1 MNPSVRIPVIL
12 AALCF
17 WWSACTHAAPERQAV
32 ALNQDFL
39 PVTSAFKISAV
50 QAQDAVIVRFDAAA
64 GYYLYQA
71 KLTFTAQ
78 GGAAA
83 ITHPLMPAGE
93 AKQDPYFGDVVIYRG
108 LTEVRLPLKTL
119 SGSGFELIVG
129 YQGCAEKG
137 LCYPPALTT
146 FQIGHPET
154 APAAD
159 QPTPWR
165 LLQAFVAGGQLVL
178 ASPMVFLIPL
188 LGGLMVAGRL
198 AGASFILTY
207 AACDVL
213 KSWFA
218 ARYGSSFPVHAY
230 LQSAWL
236 LAPLSAMLIGIAAH
250 HSQPRHKLLTTNGR
264 LIAAGGIL
272 GVVALCISSGY
283 FTTDIAQILNALGE
297 GADPVEGVMT
307 AIAHAAG
314 TVFAVSVLAVAST
327 WPVLIWRYVERS
339 IPVLSLGIAITLLS
353 RLLPGEVSLGLWSLL
368 AVSTGYF
375 GCRNAK
381 VKIARALSVL
391 VLSYGL
397 LGWVG
402 MLKGEHHVSW
412 PLHPDEW
419 LSPAA
424 NTALWVTV
432 LTQPQ
437 LAAELAQ
444 ARVAGIPTIIIWD
457 ADWCATC
464 KRSPLDSMGD
474 LSQSILTTGVKLL
487 RVDVTSGSVESR
499 ELLKLHGLLVPGAL
513 EVVTGNPS
521 DSPRR
526 IVGDPTQ
533 SEVKSLISAAMAP

>member
-1 MNPSVRIPVIL
+1 MNPRVRIPVIF

-17 WWSACTHAAPERQAV
+17 WWSAFTHAASERQAV

-71 KLTFTAQ
+71 KLTFTDQ

-83 ITHPLMPAGE
+83 FTHPLMPAGE
-93 AKQDPYFGDVVIYRG
+93 AKQDPYFGDVIIYRG
-108 LTEVRLPLKTL
+108 LTEVRLPLKAL

-146 FQIGHPET
+146 FQFGHPKT
-154 APAAD
+154 APAVD
-159 QPTPWR
+159 QPTPWG
-165 LLQAFVAGGQLVL
+165 LLQAFVSGAQLVL
-178 ASPMVFLIPL
+178 ASPMVFLVPL

-198 AGASFILTY
+198 AAVSFTLTY
-207 AACDVL
+207 AASEVL

-236 LAPLSAMLIGIAAH
+236 LAPLSAVLIGIAAH
-250 HSQPRHKLLTTNGR
+250 QSLPRQKLLTTNGR

-272 GVVALCISSGY
+272 GVVALCLSSGY
-283 FTTDIAQILNALGE
+283 FTTDIVQLLDALGE
-297 GADPVEGVMT
+297 GGDSVEGVMT
-307 AIAHAAG
+307 TIAHAGGAI
-314 TVFAVSVLAVAST
+314 FLLSALAAVSAR
-327 WPVLIWRYVERS
+327 PVLIWRYVERS
-339 IPVLSLGIAITLLS
+339 IPVLSLGIAITQLS

-368 AVSTGYF
+368 AVSAGYI
-375 GCRNAK
+375 GCHNAK

-412 PLHPDEW
+412 PLHPNEW
-419 LSPAA
+419 LSPATP
-424 NTALWVTV
+424 TAPWVTV
-432 LTQPQ
+432 HNQAQ

-444 ARVAGIPTIIIWD
+444 ARVAGIPTIVLWD
-457 ADWCATC
+457 ADWCASC
-464 KRSPLDSMGD
+464 KHSPLDSVGD
-474 LSQSILTTGVKLL
+474 LSRSILTTGVKLL

-499 ELLKLHGLLVPGAL
+499 ELLKLHGLQVPGAL

-533 SEVKSLISAAMAP
+533 SEVTSLISTAKAP